1 MTHQLQPPFMH
12 RSRKTV
18 HRHTLL
24 LAASVGASFA
34 VTACSPGDLAGPDGA
49 RPASIALRASHDG
62 ALASLGDSAVLQPH
76 VLDETGRALHGVP
89 LRWSASPA
97 GIVVQ
102 DAEGVYRAIGNG
114 RVTIVAEIDVGRT
127 GVRPDGYWAARVAD
141 SVVVDV
147 QQRGTRLVLAPV
159 DTAFS
164 TLGAM
169 RQMRVLVTDARGHPL
184 AGARPSLTWT
194 SAQPGVVKV
203 DGTGAVRSVAE
214 GTGLVT
220 VQAAGL
226 SGAATFTVRP
236 RLPHT
241 SCMVF
246 SQRRQ
251 SKQSCVTLDFVV
263 REREAGL

>member
-1 MTHQLQPPFMH
+1 MMHQLQTPRMH
-12 RSRKTV
+12 RSRNTV
-18 HRHTLL
+18 L
-24 LAASVGASFA
+24 LAASIGASFA
-34 VTACSPGDLAGPDGA
+34 VTACSPGDLAGPDNA
-49 RPASIALRASHDG
+49 RPASIALRSSG
-62 ALASLGDSAVLQPH
+62 SGSLASLGDSAVLQPQ
-76 VLDETGRALHGVP
+76 VLDESGHPLSGVP

-114 RVTIVAEIDVGRT
+114 RVTIVAEIDVGKT
-127 GVRPDGYWAARVAD
+127 GVRPDGYWAGRIAD
-141 SVVVDV
+141 SVVIDV
-147 QQRGTRLVLAPV
+147 QQRGTRLTLAPV

-164 TLGAM
+164 TLGAL
-169 RQMRVLVTDARGHPL
+169 RQLRVLVTDARGNPL
-184 AGARPSLTWT
+184 ARAMPSLTWT

-220 VQAAGL
+220 VQAEGL

-246 SQRRQ
+246 AQRRQ